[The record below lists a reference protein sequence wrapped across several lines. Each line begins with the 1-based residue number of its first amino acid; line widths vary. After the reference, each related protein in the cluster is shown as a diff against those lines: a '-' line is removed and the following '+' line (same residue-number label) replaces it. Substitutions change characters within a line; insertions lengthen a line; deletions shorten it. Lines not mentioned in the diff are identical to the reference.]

1 MKKTST
7 SAFNSPASNSLLIST
22 VNKKLLSKNQIAFN
36 KLTEQIEKAKKN
48 LAKKKDKL
56 DYALKLFAN
65 DLSPLKLQLIEN
77 RKELL
82 LVLWDLYKSE
92 RLSKTDQRYF
102 KSIVREHLQS
112 LFSVMTEAPDAK
124 LKSIFT
130 ELEKIAYDKSE
141 AMRNEKLRAEMIAI
155 LKNMKVD
162 LSQIDMSD
170 EKALEG
176 KIIEVQQKQKF
187 KNEQAEKDAAFNQ
200 QQAKEKSN
208 KQVKVNSEKKTTDL
222 LKQKNISAIYKQLAK
237 LFHPDLEQDEAK
249 KAQKALLMQ
258 ELTAAYES
266 KDLYT
271 LLDLELKWLQTDASY
286 LENLGDEKL
295 NTYLQLLKEQ
305 VNELNDQKNNIPFQS
320 QYAILINEFGWE
332 VSLAPVETI
341 MQQVSGAKQ
350 QMHAFKEN
358 IDLLKSD
365 MALRYMKQLIKEWK
379 HQQIHHYD

>member
-1 MKKTST
+1 
-7 SAFNSPASNSLLIST
+7 
-22 VNKKLLSKNQIAFN
+22 
-36 KLTEQIEKAKKN
+36 
-48 LAKKKDKL
+48 
-56 DYALKLFAN
+56 
-65 DLSPLKLQLIEN
+65 
-77 RKELL
+77 
-82 LVLWDLYKSE
+82 
-92 RLSKTDQRYF
+92 
-102 KSIVREHLQS
+102 

-130 ELEKIAYDKSE
+130 ELEKIAYDKAE

-208 KQVKVNSEKKTTDL
+208 KQVKVSSEKKTTDV

-249 KAQKALLMQ
+249 KAQKVLLMQ

>member
-130 ELEKIAYDKSE
+130 ELEKIAYDKAE

-208 KQVKVNSEKKTTDL
+208 KQVKVNSEKKTTDV

-249 KAQKALLMQ
+249 KAQKVLLMQ